1 LLLTVVGSLVVL
13 ALTHRVRT
21 AVQAHA
27 LVVVVWVSSFVLA
40 LATFAITNDHF
51 GRISPARQIA
61 VYGELPFRD
70 FLDPGYFLT
79 ELTSAALILIFG
91 DNLLG
96 EWLLTSAFIAGGT
109 AAVLQLALR
118 LTGSRM
124 VALAVAGLAL
134 LSFARAY
141 DFDKVLFYPL
151 ALLLCWRYID
161 DRRLRDLWGLA
172 ACTSCA
178 ALFRYDTGVY
188 IAAAAFTAIA
198 IVHAG
203 NWAMA
208 ARRAAALT
216 AAVLGMTLPAIAFT
230 GSTAGLGT
238 ALDQMFTYG
247 RRETARTRLE
257 SSPRVSIG
265 AWSGFLTVE
274 QLNDPILVRWAPS
287 VDDSTRLASESQYR
301 LRDGKLN
308 GPQRDRTWSYRMA
321 DASVDNLRALVR
333 DPRVEDTHGVDRASS
348 RLESETFLMRAGR
361 RFPLL
366 RWRLFP
372 DAWTHANATAFLYYL
387 LRWLPLAAALALLA
401 GLQKDLSRGDL
412 ARISSLIVMCLLLNV
427 FILRDP
433 VAARVGGIAGPAAV
447 LAAWLAQCVW
457 RANGA
462 VRGALRVSVAVLLV
476 LTIWSVS
483 AMAEWDTRLTREFVS
498 ASHVKELASTLGSS
512 PPSPRALPA
521 VQLAGL
527 VKYLRECTRP
537 EDRIFTNWF
546 APEIPFF
553 TQRGFAGTVTLFDG
567 HWREPR
573 FEQRLVTALADSSVP
588 IVIVETSRREPFAND
603 YPALATY
610 LRDHYRIAKETDFG
624 NPEVDPRHYTLLVAQ
639 NRSPVRRYP
648 ELDVPCF
655 AGS

>member
-1 LLLTVVGSLVVL
+1 VP
-13 ALTHRVRT
+13 ALTDRVRT
-21 AVQAHA
+21 FVQAHA
-27 LVVVVWVSSFVLA
+27 LLAAVGVSSFVLS

-61 VYGELPFRD
+61 VYGALPFRD

-79 ELTSAALILIFG
+79 ELTSAALLSIVG

-109 AAVLQLALR
+109 VAVLQLALR

-124 VALAVAGLAL
+124 LALAVAALTL
-134 LSFARAY
+134 LSLPRAY
-141 DFDKVLFYPL
+141 DFDKVFFYPL
-151 ALLLCWRYID
+151 ALVLCWRYID
-161 DRRLRDLWGLA
+161 YRRYLDLWGLA
-172 ACTSCA
+172 VCTTLA

-203 NWAMA
+203 DWATT
-208 ARRAAALT
+208 ARRAAALA
-216 AAVLGMTLPAIAFT
+216 AAVLGMTLPVIAFV

-238 ALDQMFTYG
+238 AVDQMLTYG
-247 RRETARTRLE
+247 RRETTRTRLE
-257 SSPRVSIG
+257 SPPRVLLG

-274 QLNDPILVRWAPS
+274 QLNEPILVRWTPS
-287 VDDSTRLASESQYR
+287 VDDSTRLAIESQYR
-301 LRDGKLN
+301 LRDGNLR
-308 GPQRDRTWSYRMA
+308 GPQQDRTWSYRMT
-321 DASVDNLRALVR
+321 DVSVDNLRALVR

-372 DAWTHANATAFLYYL
+372 DAWTHANASAFLFYL

-401 GLQKDLSRGDL
+401 GLKKDLARDDV

-433 VAARVGGIAGPAAV
+433 VSARVGGIAGPAAV

-457 RANGA
+457 RAKTA
-462 VRGALRVSVAVLLV
+462 ARGALRVSVVVLLA

-483 AMAEWDTRLTREFVS
+483 AIAQWDTRLTREFVS
-498 ASHVKELASTLGSS
+498 ASHLKELASTLGSS
-512 PPSPRALPA
+512 PPSPRALPS

-537 EDRIFTNWF
+537 EDRVFTNWF

-553 TQRGFAGTVTLFDG
+553 AQRGFAGTVTMFDG
-567 HWREPR
+567 HWSEPR
-573 FEQRLVTALADSSVP
+573 FEQRVVRALADSPVP
-588 IVIVETSRREPFAND
+588 IIIVETSRREAFAGD
-603 YPALATY
+603 YPALAMY

-624 NPEVDPRHYTLLVAQ
+624 NPEVDSQHYTLLVAQ
-639 NRSPVRRYP
+639 NRAPVRDYQ
-648 ELDVPCF
+648 ELNVPCF